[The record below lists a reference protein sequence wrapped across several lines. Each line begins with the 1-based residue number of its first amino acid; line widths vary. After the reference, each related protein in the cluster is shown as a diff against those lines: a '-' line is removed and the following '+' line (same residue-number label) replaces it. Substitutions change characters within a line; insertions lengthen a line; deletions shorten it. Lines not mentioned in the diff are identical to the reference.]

1 MKIFIYLIQFFI
13 ISLFLVLFKILG
25 YRMASNFGGFIGS
38 FFGQMF
44 RSKKLIEDNIKKSL
58 PKISE
63 NEMEKIIKAMWSNY
77 GRILSDYVF
86 IKNFRQ
92 SKLEKY
98 LEIEGKEIFEEIKKS
113 GEPVVFI
120 SGHFNNFEL
129 MAMEI
134 EKSGVRV
141 AAIYRPLNNIFLNKI
156 MESIRKKYICK
167 HQIKKGISGIREI
180 LQFCKKG
187 FSIALMIDQRVS
199 EGIKSDLFGQ
209 PALTTTIPAQLVKKF
224 GYKIVPIYIER
235 INKLNYKMKINRPIK
250 FDKNETIESITNQLN
265 NWLEKMISIKPN
277 QWIWSHNRWK

>member
-63 NEMEKIIKAMWSNY
+63 NEMEKIIKTMWSNY

-98 LEIEGKEIFEEIKKS
+98 LEVEGKEIF
-113 GEPVVFI
+113 
-120 SGHFNNFEL
+120 
-129 MAMEI
+129 
-134 EKSGVRV
+134 
-141 AAIYRPLNNIFLNKI
+141 
-156 MESIRKKYICK
+156 
-167 HQIKKGISGIREI
+167 
-180 LQFCKKG
+180 
-187 FSIALMIDQRVS
+187 
-199 EGIKSDLFGQ
+199 
-209 PALTTTIPAQLVKKF
+209 
-224 GYKIVPIYIER
+224 
-235 INKLNYKMKINRPIK
+235 
-250 FDKNETIESITNQLN
+250 
-265 NWLEKMISIKPN
+265 
-277 QWIWSHNRWK
+277 

>member
-1 MKIFIYLIQFFI
+1 MKKFIYLIQFFI
-13 ISLFLVLFKILG
+13 ISLLLILFKILG

-44 RSKKLIEDNIKKSL
+44 RSKKLIENNVKKSL
-58 PKISE
+58 PKINE
-63 NEMEKIIKAMWSNY
+63 NDTAEIIKAMWSNY

-98 LEIEGKEIFEEIKKS
+98 LEIEGKEVLEEIKKS

-134 EKSGVRV
+134 EKSGVNL

-156 MESIRKKYICK
+156 MERIRKKYICK
-167 HQIKKGISGIREI
+167 NQIKKGISGLREI
-180 LQFCKKG
+180 LQFYKKG

-199 EGIKSDLFGQ
+199 EGIKSNLFGR

-224 GYKIVPIYIER
+224 GCKVVPIYIER
-235 INKLNYKMKINRPIK
+235 NNKLNYKMKVNKPIK

-265 NWLEKMISIKPN
+265 NWLEKMILIKPN

>member
-13 ISLFLVLFKILG
+13 ITLFLVLFKILG

-44 RSKKLIEDNIKKSL
+44 RSKKLIEGNIKKSL

-63 NEMEKIIKAMWSNY
+63 NEMEKIIKTMWSNY

-98 LEIEGKEIFEEIKKS
+98 LEVEGKEIFEEIKKS

>member
-13 ISLFLVLFKILG
+13 ITLFLILFKILG
-25 YRMASNFGGFIGS
+25 YKMASNFGAFIGS

-44 RSKKLIEDNIKKSL
+44 RSKKLIEGNIKKAL
-58 PKISE
+58 PKTSE
-63 NEMEKIIKAMWSNY
+63 NEMEKIIKTMWSNY
-77 GRILSDYVF
+77 GRILSDYMF

-98 LEIEGKEIFEEIKKS
+98 LEIEGKEIFDEIKKN

-134 EKSGVRV
+134 ERSGISV

-167 HQIKKGISGIREI
+167 HQIKKGMSGIREI

-235 INKLNYKMKINRPIK
+235 INELNLKIKINKPIK
-250 FDKNETIESITNQLN
+250 FDKNETIENITNQLN

-277 QWIWSHNRWK
+277 QWIWTHNRWK

>member
-38 FFGQMF
+38 FFGHMF
-44 RSKKLIEDNIKKSL
+44 RSKKLIEGNIKKSL

-63 NEMEKIIKAMWSNY
+63 NEMEKIIKTMWSNY

-92 SKLEKY
+92 SKLKKY
-98 LEIEGKEIFEEIKKS
+98 LEVEGKEIFEEIKKS

-134 EKSGVRV
+134 EKSGVSV

-199 EGIKSDLFGQ
+199 EGIKSNLFGQ

-224 GYKIVPIYIER
+224 GCKIVPIYIER
-235 INKLNYKMKINRPIK
+235 INSINFKMKVNKPIVY
-250 FDKNETIESITNQLN
+250 NAESTIADITLDLN
-265 NWLEKMISIKPN
+265 KWLENMILTNPN

>member
-1 MKIFIYLIQFFI
+1 MKIFIYLIQFLI
-13 ISLFLVLFKILG
+13 ISLLLVLFKILG
-25 YRMASNFGGFIGS
+25 YRMASNFGGLIGT

-44 RSKKLIEDNIKKSL
+44 RSKKLIENNIKKSL
-58 PKISE
+58 TKINE
-63 NEMEKIIKAMWSNY
+63 NETAEIIRAMWSNY

-134 EKSGVRV
+134 EKSGINV

-156 MESIRKKYICK
+156 MERIRKKYICK

-180 LQFCKKG
+180 LQFYKKG

-199 EGIKSDLFGQ
+199 EGIKSNLFGR

-224 GYKIVPIYIER
+224 GCKVVPIYIER
-235 INKLNYKMKINRPIK
+235 NNKLNYRMKVNRPIK

-265 NWLEKMISIKPN
+265 NWLEKMILIKPN

>member
-44 RSKKLIEDNIKKSL
+44 RSKKLIEGNIKKSL

-63 NEMEKIIKAMWSNY
+63 NEMEKIIKTMWSNY

-98 LEIEGKEIFEEIKKS
+98 LEIEGKEIFEEIKKN

-134 EKSGVRV
+134 EKSGVNV

-224 GYKIVPIYIER
+224 GYKVVPIYIER

>member
-98 LEIEGKEIFEEIKKS
+98 LEIEGKEIFEEIKKN

-277 QWIWSHNRWK
+277 QWIWTHNRWK

>member
-13 ISLFLVLFKILG
+13 ICLFLVLFKILG

-63 NEMEKIIKAMWSNY
+63 NEMEKIIKTMWSNY

-235 INKLNYKMKINRPIK
+235 INKLNYKIKINRPIK
-250 FDKNETIESITNQLN
+250 FDKNETIESITDQLN

>member
-44 RSKKLIEDNIKKSL
+44 RSKKLIEGNIKKSL

-63 NEMEKIIKAMWSNY
+63 NEMEKIIKTMWSNY

-134 EKSGVRV
+134 EKSGVNV

-156 MESIRKKYICK
+156 MERIRKKYICK

-209 PALTTTIPAQLVKKF
+209 PALTTTIPAQLAKKF